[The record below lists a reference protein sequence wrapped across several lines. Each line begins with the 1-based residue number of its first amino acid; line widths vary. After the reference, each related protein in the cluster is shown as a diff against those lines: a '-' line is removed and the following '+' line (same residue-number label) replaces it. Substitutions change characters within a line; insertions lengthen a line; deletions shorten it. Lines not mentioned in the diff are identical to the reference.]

1 MSKTDNNK
9 ANRIIR
15 KVSLPD
21 DGERLGEIFAAAKKI
36 MAADGNPN
44 QWKDGYPSLD
54 IVRSDMKKDGGF
66 VVEDDGKIVAY
77 FAFLPSPEPTYAKI
91 YDGKWLDDTKPYH
104 VIHRIASLP
113 DAHGI
118 FKSIMDFCFARERN
132 IRIDTHRDNRIM
144 QHNILK
150 HGFKYCC
157 IIHLDNGDERLAYQ
171 KLAEKKK
178 ISLTAQIGIAL
189 VLAVIAGVLLRN
201 QADFVNEYIKPIGTI
216 FLNLLKFIVV
226 PLVLFSIMAGIL
238 SMNDIKKVGSLGL
251 RTLIYFMVTT
261 LFAVTLG
268 LVIPSLFKGILPVI
282 HISAETAN
290 AIEVPHLT
298 VMDQIVNM
306 FPDNILMPLNSM
318 AMMQVIV
325 IALFFGIAM
334 VHVGEKGEMARKVTL
349 SFNDVVGKIL
359 EYIMALAPIGVF
371 CMLTP
376 VVVDN
381 GPAVLGSYAALLA
394 LAYLCFVIHAGVV
407 YSSAVGFL
415 GGLSPI
421 KFFKGM
427 QPAMLFAFSSDSSV
441 ATLPYTM
448 QCTEKLG
455 VSKDI
460 GRFVLSLGAT
470 INMDGVAIYLGV
482 ASVFMA
488 TCCGIDL
495 SMSQYMAIAF
505 ASTIASIGTP
515 GIPGGS
521 LALMA
526 MVFASAGIPVECVA
540 VAAGIDRIIDMGR
553 TVMSVTGDASCAI
566 VMQKILAPSAPDT
579 AGQGKK

>member
-1 MSKTDNNK
+1 
-9 ANRIIR
+9 
-15 KVSLPD
+15 
-21 DGERLGEIFAAAKKI
+21 
-36 MAADGNPN
+36 
-44 QWKDGYPSLD
+44 
-54 IVRSDMKKDGGF
+54 MKK
-66 VVEDDGKIVAY
+66 
-77 FAFLPSPEPTYAKI
+77 L
-91 YDGKWLDDTKPYH
+91 
-104 VIHRIASLP
+104 
-113 DAHGI
+113 
-118 FKSIMDFCFARERN
+118 
-132 IRIDTHRDNRIM
+132 
-144 QHNILK
+144 
-150 HGFKYCC
+150 
-157 IIHLDNGDERLAYQ
+157 
-171 KLAEKKK
+171 
-178 ISLTAQIGIAL
+178 SLTAQIGIAL
-189 VLAVIAGVLLRN
+189 VLAVIAGILLGHH
-201 QADFVNEYIKPIGTI
+201 ADFVNTYIKPIGII

-238 SMNDIKKVGSLGL
+238 SMNDISKVGKLGL
-251 RTLIYFMVTT
+251 RALLYFMATT

-268 LVIPSLFKGILPVI
+268 LVVPSLLKGILPTI
-282 HISAETAN
+282 HISTAATAET
-290 AIEVPHLT
+290 IDTPHLS

-306 FPDNILMPLNSM
+306 FPSNILAPVSSM

-349 SFNDVVGKIL
+349 SFNDVVCKIL

-381 GPAVLGSYAALLA
+381 GPAVLGSYAALLG
-394 LAYLCFVIHAGVV
+394 LAYLCFVLHAGVV
-407 YSSAVGFL
+407 YSSAVKFL
-415 GGLSPI
+415 GGLSPL

-427 QPAMLFAFSSDSSV
+427 QSAMLFAFSSDSSV

-455 VSKDI
+455 VNKDI

-488 TCCGIDL
+488 NCCGIDL
-495 SMSQYMAIAF
+495 TMGQYMAIAF
-505 ASTIASIGTP
+505 ASTVASIGTP

-553 TVMSVTGDASCAI
+553 TVMSITGDASCAV
-566 VMQKILAPSAPDT
+566 VMQRLL
-579 AGQGKK
+579 GKKL

>member
-1 MSKTDNNK
+1 
-9 ANRIIR
+9 
-15 KVSLPD
+15 
-21 DGERLGEIFAAAKKI
+21 
-36 MAADGNPN
+36 
-44 QWKDGYPSLD
+44 
-54 IVRSDMKKDGGF
+54 MKK
-66 VVEDDGKIVAY
+66 
-77 FAFLPSPEPTYAKI
+77 P
-91 YDGKWLDDTKPYH
+91 
-104 VIHRIASLP
+104 
-113 DAHGI
+113 
-118 FKSIMDFCFARERN
+118 
-132 IRIDTHRDNRIM
+132 
-144 QHNILK
+144 
-150 HGFKYCC
+150 
-157 IIHLDNGDERLAYQ
+157 
-171 KLAEKKK
+171 
-178 ISLTAQIGIAL
+178 SLTAQIGIAL
-189 VLAVIAGVLLRN
+189 LLAVIAGILLRN
-201 QADFVNEYIKPIGTI
+201 QADFVNSYIKPIGII

-238 SMNDIKKVGSLGL
+238 SMNDISKVGKLGL
-251 RTLIYFMVTT
+251 RALVYFMTTT

-268 LVIPSLFKGILPVI
+268 LVVPSLLKDILPVI
-282 HISAETAN
+282 HISTETA
-290 AIEVPHLT
+290 AEAVETPHLS

-306 FPDNILMPLNSM
+306 FPNNILAPVSSM

-349 SFNDVVGKIL
+349 SFNEVVGKIL

-376 VVVDN
+376 VVVEN
-381 GPAVLGSYAALLA
+381 GPAVLGSYAVLLA
-394 LAYLCFVIHAGVV
+394 LAYFCFVVHAGVV
-407 YSSAVGFL
+407 YASAVGLL
-415 GGLSPI
+415 GRINPL

-488 TCCGIDL
+488 ACCGIDL
-495 SMSQYMAIAF
+495 TMSQYMAIAF
-505 ASTIASIGTP
+505 ASTVASIGTP

-526 MVFASAGIPVECVA
+526 MVFASAGIPVEGVA

-553 TVMSVTGDASCAI
+553 TVMSITGDASCAV
-566 VMQKILAPSAPDT
+566 VMQRMV
-579 AGQGKK
+579 GKKM

>member
-1 MSKTDNNK
+1 
-9 ANRIIR
+9 
-15 KVSLPD
+15 
-21 DGERLGEIFAAAKKI
+21 
-36 MAADGNPN
+36 
-44 QWKDGYPSLD
+44 
-54 IVRSDMKKDGGF
+54 MKK
-66 VVEDDGKIVAY
+66 
-77 FAFLPSPEPTYAKI
+77 L
-91 YDGKWLDDTKPYH
+91 
-104 VIHRIASLP
+104 
-113 DAHGI
+113 
-118 FKSIMDFCFARERN
+118 
-132 IRIDTHRDNRIM
+132 
-144 QHNILK
+144 
-150 HGFKYCC
+150 
-157 IIHLDNGDERLAYQ
+157 
-171 KLAEKKK
+171 
-178 ISLTAQIGIAL
+178 SLTAQIGIAL
-189 VLAVIAGVLLRN
+189 VLAVVAGVLLRN
-201 QADFVNEYIKPIGTI
+201 QATFVDLYIKPIGII

-238 SMNDIKKVGSLGL
+238 SMNDISKVGKLGIRAL
-251 RTLIYFMVTT
+251 LYFMVTT

-268 LVIPSLFKGILPVI
+268 LVVPTLLRGLLPLI
-282 HISAETAN
+282 HITPDADAA

-298 VMDQIVNM
+298 VMDQIVDM
-306 FPDNILMPLNSM
+306 FPSNVITPMSTM
-318 AMMQVIV
+318 TMIQVIV

-376 VVVDN
+376 VVVEN
-381 GPAVLGSYAALLA
+381 GPSVLGSYAALLA
-394 LAYLCFVIHAGVV
+394 LAYFCFFIHAAIV
-407 YSSAVGFL
+407 YSSAVGL
-415 GGLSPI
+415 IGHRSPL
-421 KFFKGM
+421 KFFKAL

-448 QCTEKLG
+448 QCTEKMG
-455 VSKDI
+455 VDKEI

-470 INMDGVAIYLGV
+470 INMDGVAIYLSV

-488 TCCGIDL
+488 ACCGIDL
-495 SMSQYMAIAF
+495 TLSQYMAIAF

-553 TVMSVTGDASCAI
+553 TVMSVTGDASCAV
-566 VMQKILAPSAPDT
+566 VMQNIV
-579 AGQGKK
+579 GKKLA

>member
-1 MSKTDNNK
+1 MK
-9 ANRIIR
+9 
-15 KVSLPD
+15 
-21 DGERLGEIFAAAKKI
+21 RL
-36 MAADGNPN
+36 
-44 QWKDGYPSLD
+44 
-54 IVRSDMKKDGGF
+54 
-66 VVEDDGKIVAY
+66 
-77 FAFLPSPEPTYAKI
+77 
-91 YDGKWLDDTKPYH
+91 
-104 VIHRIASLP
+104 
-113 DAHGI
+113 
-118 FKSIMDFCFARERN
+118 
-132 IRIDTHRDNRIM
+132 
-144 QHNILK
+144 
-150 HGFKYCC
+150 
-157 IIHLDNGDERLAYQ
+157 
-171 KLAEKKK
+171 
-178 ISLTAQIGIAL
+178 SLTAQIGIAL
-189 VLAVIAGVLLRN
+189 LLAVVAGILLCN
-201 QADFVNEYIKPIGTI
+201 QADFVDTYIKPFGII
-216 FLNLLKFIVV
+216 FLNLLKFIVA

-238 SMNDIKKVGSLGL
+238 SMNDISKVGKLGFRAL
-251 RTLIYFMVTT
+251 LYFMTTT

-268 LVIPSLFKGILPVI
+268 LVLPSLLKGFLPVI
-282 HISAETAN
+282 NIDLDAAAEPVETSN
-290 AIEVPHLT
+290 VT
-298 VMDQIVNM
+298 VMDQLVNM
-306 FPDNILMPLNSM
+306 FPENIIEPLSSM

-349 SFNDVVGKIL
+349 SFNDVVCKIL

-394 LAYLCFVIHAGVV
+394 LAYLCFVVHAGVV
-407 YSSAVGFL
+407 YSSAVALL
-415 GGLSPI
+415 GRMSPL

-427 QPAMLFAFSSDSSV
+427 RPAMLFAFSSDSSV

-448 QCTEKLG
+448 QCTEKMG

-460 GRFVLSLGAT
+460 GSFVLSLGAT

-495 SMSQYMAIAF
+495 TMSQYLAIAF
-505 ASTIASIGTP
+505 ASTVASIGTP

-540 VAAGIDRIIDMGR
+540 VAAGIDRLIDMGR
-553 TVMSVTGDASCAI
+553 TVMSVTGDASCAV
-566 VMQKILAPSAPDT
+566 VMQRMV
-579 AGQGKK
+579 GKKL

>member
-1 MSKTDNNK
+1 
-9 ANRIIR
+9 
-15 KVSLPD
+15 
-21 DGERLGEIFAAAKKI
+21 
-36 MAADGNPN
+36 
-44 QWKDGYPSLD
+44 
-54 IVRSDMKKDGGF
+54 MKK
-66 VVEDDGKIVAY
+66 
-77 FAFLPSPEPTYAKI
+77 L
-91 YDGKWLDDTKPYH
+91 
-104 VIHRIASLP
+104 
-113 DAHGI
+113 
-118 FKSIMDFCFARERN
+118 
-132 IRIDTHRDNRIM
+132 
-144 QHNILK
+144 
-150 HGFKYCC
+150 
-157 IIHLDNGDERLAYQ
+157 
-171 KLAEKKK
+171 
-178 ISLTAQIGIAL
+178 SLTAQIGIAL
-189 VLAVIAGVLLRN
+189 LLAVVAGILLRN
-201 QADFVNEYIKPIGTI
+201 QAGFVDTYIKPFGII
-216 FLNLLKFIVV
+216 FLNLLKFIVA

-238 SMNDIKKVGSLGL
+238 SMNDISIVGKLGFRAL
-251 RTLIYFMVTT
+251 LYFMTTT

-268 LVIPSLFKGILPVI
+268 LVVPSLLKGFLPVI
-282 HISAETAN
+282 NIDLDTAAEPVETSN
-290 AIEVPHLT
+290 VT
-298 VMDQIVNM
+298 VMDQLVNM
-306 FPDNILMPLNSM
+306 FPENIIEPLSSM

-325 IALFFGIAM
+325 IALLFGIAM

-359 EYIMALAPIGVF
+359 DYIMALAPIGVF

-394 LAYLCFVIHAGVV
+394 LAYFCFVVHAGVV
-407 YSSAVGFL
+407 YSSAVALL
-415 GGLSPI
+415 GRMSPL
-421 KFFKGM
+421 KFFKGL

-448 QCTEKLG
+448 QCTEKMG

-460 GRFVLSLGAT
+460 GSFVLSLGAT

-495 SMSQYMAIAF
+495 TMSQYLAIAF
-505 ASTIASIGTP
+505 ASTVASIGTP

-553 TVMSVTGDASCAI
+553 TVMSVTGDASCAV
-566 VMQKILAPSAPDT
+566 VMQRMV
-579 AGQGKK
+579 GKKL

>member
-1 MSKTDNNK
+1 
-9 ANRIIR
+9 
-15 KVSLPD
+15 
-21 DGERLGEIFAAAKKI
+21 
-36 MAADGNPN
+36 
-44 QWKDGYPSLD
+44 
-54 IVRSDMKKDGGF
+54 MKK
-66 VVEDDGKIVAY
+66 
-77 FAFLPSPEPTYAKI
+77 L
-91 YDGKWLDDTKPYH
+91 
-104 VIHRIASLP
+104 
-113 DAHGI
+113 
-118 FKSIMDFCFARERN
+118 
-132 IRIDTHRDNRIM
+132 
-144 QHNILK
+144 
-150 HGFKYCC
+150 
-157 IIHLDNGDERLAYQ
+157 
-171 KLAEKKK
+171 
-178 ISLTAQIGIAL
+178 SLTAQIGIAL
-189 VLAVIAGVLLRN
+189 VLAVIAGILLGHH
-201 QADFVNEYIKPIGTI
+201 ADFVNTYIKPFGVI

-238 SMNDIKKVGSLGL
+238 SMNDVSKVGKLGL
-251 RTLIYFMVTT
+251 RALLYFMATT

-268 LVIPSLFKGILPVI
+268 LVVPSLLKGILPTI
-282 HISAETAN
+282 HISTAATAET
-290 AIEVPHLT
+290 IDTPHLS

-306 FPDNILMPLNSM
+306 FPSNILAPVSSM

-349 SFNDVVGKIL
+349 SFNEVVCKIL

-381 GPAVLGSYAALLA
+381 GPAVLGSYAALLG
-394 LAYLCFVIHAGVV
+394 LAYLCFVLHAGVV
-407 YSSAVGFL
+407 YSSAVKFL
-415 GGLSPI
+415 GGLSPL

-427 QPAMLFAFSSDSSV
+427 QSAMLFAFSSDSSV

-455 VSKDI
+455 VNKDI

-488 TCCGIDL
+488 NCCGIDL
-495 SMSQYMAIAF
+495 TMGQYMAIAF
-505 ASTIASIGTP
+505 ASTVASIGTP

-566 VMQKILAPSAPDT
+566 VMQKKV
-579 AGQGKK
+579 GQKL

>member
-1 MSKTDNNK
+1 
-9 ANRIIR
+9 
-15 KVSLPD
+15 
-21 DGERLGEIFAAAKKI
+21 
-36 MAADGNPN
+36 
-44 QWKDGYPSLD
+44 
-54 IVRSDMKKDGGF
+54 MKK
-66 VVEDDGKIVAY
+66 
-77 FAFLPSPEPTYAKI
+77 P
-91 YDGKWLDDTKPYH
+91 
-104 VIHRIASLP
+104 
-113 DAHGI
+113 
-118 FKSIMDFCFARERN
+118 
-132 IRIDTHRDNRIM
+132 
-144 QHNILK
+144 
-150 HGFKYCC
+150 
-157 IIHLDNGDERLAYQ
+157 
-171 KLAEKKK
+171 
-178 ISLTAQIGIAL
+178 SLTAQIGIAL

-201 QADFVNEYIKPIGTI
+201 QADFVDTYIKPIGII

-238 SMNDIKKVGSLGL
+238 SMNDISKVGKLGL
-251 RTLIYFMVTT
+251 RALLYFMTTT
-261 LFAVTLG
+261 LCAVTLG
-268 LVIPSLFKGILPVI
+268 LVVPSLLKNFLPLI
-282 HISAETAN
+282 HITTEAAVE
-290 AIEVPHLT
+290 AIETPHLS
-298 VMDQIVNM
+298 VMDQLVNM
-306 FPDNILMPLNSM
+306 FPNNILEPVSSM
-318 AMMQVIV
+318 AMMQIIV

-381 GPAVLGSYAALLA
+381 GPSVIGSYAALLV
-394 LAYLCFVIHAGVV
+394 LAYLCFAIHACVV
-407 YSSAVGFL
+407 YSSAVGIL
-415 GGLSPI
+415 GGLSPL
-421 KFFKGM
+421 KFFKGL

-455 VSKDI
+455 VGKDI

-482 ASVFMA
+482 ASVFIA

-495 SMSQYMAIAF
+495 TMNQYMAIAF
-505 ASTIASIGTP
+505 ASTVASIGTP

-553 TVMSVTGDASCAI
+553 TVMSVTGDASCAV
-566 VMQKILAPSAPDT
+566 VMQRLV
-579 AGQGKK
+579 GKKL